1 MTLYDLQNNYRT
13 FLDIAEEG
21 EISPEALEEKIQT
34 AIREG
39 LEIAKDF

>member
-1 MTLYDLQNNYRT
+1 MDYVSQ
-13 FLDIAEEG
+13 
-21 EISPEALEEKIQT
+21 EALEEKIQT